1 MPLPASQLERDPFLR
16 LLLLGAPKAGKS
28 TAAIATSPGPVR
40 VLLCEDQSALRGAK
54 RLTSNFDF
62 EPIGG
67 WNSMQSAMAEA
78 RKDAEAGKIRTV
90 VIDPLS
96 DFADRV
102 LREAFKNNLTKE
114 GNEDGRKAYPE
125 CTKRLKHLAEQIFM
139 LPCHAV
145 VICHYMELGGETGEG
160 IEKTGKGIVPL
171 LPGQARAVMAAK
183 FVDVIWM
190 DVRQVNGKSERVFVT
205 GPEGAW
211 GPGCRSLSG
220 THVLPAD
227 VGELIK
233 LFEEDW
239 KPAKKPALV
248 KPNNSRPSPQP
259 PVRR

>member
-1 MPLPASQLERDPFLR
+1 MPLPASQLERDPFVR
-16 LLLLGAPKAGKS
+16 ILLMGPAKTGKTTS
-28 TAAIATSPGPVR
+28 VVATSPGPVR

-78 RKDAEAGKIRTV
+78 RKDAEAGKINTV

-102 LREAFKNNLTKE
+102 LREAFANNLTNANK
-114 GNEDGRKAYPE
+114 EDGRKAYPE
-125 CTKRLKHLAEQIFM
+125 CTKRLKHLTEQIFM
-139 LPCHAV
+139 MPAHV
-145 VICHYMELGGETGEG
+145 IVICHYMELGADGGEG
-160 IEKTGKGIVPL
+160 LEKTGKGIVPL
-171 LPGQARAVMAAK
+171 LPGQARAVIAAK
-183 FVDVIWM
+183 FADVVWFDARI
-190 DVRQVNGKSERVFVT
+190 VNGKMERVFVT

-211 GPGCRSLSG
+211 GPGCRSLRG
-220 THVLPAD
+220 AHVLPAD